1 MMKMKAFSVTEVT
14 RYLKRLLSTDPIIN
28 HVIIEGEISNYIRH
42 SSGHAYFTLKD
53 DTSKIACVM
62 FSQYVDQI
70 GFSPKNGDRVHA
82 KGQVTIYERDGRYQ
96 LNAVGMEN
104 IGLGALHVR
113 YEALKVKLEAQGYFD
128 PAHKKPLPFLPRKI
142 GILTSPTGAAIQDIL
157 SVAKR
162 RSNFS
167 ELLIYPIRVQGEQ
180 SKSEICQ
187 GIRYFNM
194 RDDVDLI
201 ILARGGGSI
210 EELWSFNEEIV
221 AEAIYTSRIP
231 IITGVGHE
239 TDFTISDFVSDK
251 RAATPSA
258 AAEIAIK
265 SKTEL
270 ALELNKSIQ
279 KMSLFISRRMEL
291 ERAKINRFEPHQWL
305 KRANTMIE
313 LKQQKLEHQQ
323 KIFEQK
329 ILTHLM
335 GEKEKL
341 NVLATKIDSMSPFA
355 VMRRGYGVVTKEGK
369 LVSSITQV
377 KQKDLLE
384 IRMIDGAITVEVKNK
399 KLLKHQS

>member
-1 MMKMKAFSVTEVT
+1 MMKMKAFTVSEVT
-14 RYLKRLLSTDPIIN
+14 RYIKRLLSTDPIIN
-28 HVIIEGEISNYIRH
+28 NVIIEGEISNYIRH

-62 FSQYVDQI
+62 FSQYVDLI

-82 KGQVTIYERDGRYQ
+82 KGQITIYERDGRYQ

-113 YEALKVKLEAQGYFD
+113 FEALKGKLQAKGYFD
-128 PAHKKPLPFLPRKI
+128 QAHKKALPLLPMKI

-180 SKSEICQ
+180 SKEEICR
-187 GIRYFNM
+187 GINFFNE

-210 EELWSFNEEIV
+210 EELWAFNEEIV
-221 AEAIYTSRIP
+221 AEAIYHSRIP

-239 TDFTISDFVSDK
+239 TDFTISDFVADR

-279 KMSLFISRRMEL
+279 RMSLIVSRRMEL
-291 ERAKINRFEPHQWL
+291 ERSKINRFEPHQWEN
-305 KRANTMIE
+305 RASKIIE
-313 LKQQKLEHQQ
+313 LRRQRLGHSQDV
-323 KIFEQK
+323 FEQK
-329 ILTHLM
+329 IQAILSS
-335 GEKEKL
+335 EKEKL
-341 NVLATKIDSMSPFA
+341 NVLATKIDSLSPFA
-355 VMRRGYGVVTKEGK
+355 VMRRGYGIVTKEGN
-369 LVSSITQV
+369 LVNSINQV
-377 KQKDLLE
+377 SENDSLD
-384 IRMIDGAITVEVKNK
+384 IRMIDGAMTVEVKNK
-399 KLLKHQS
+399 RSV